1 MDIKKYLTEN
11 KTLFDKALED
21 YFTKGCVCPP
31 TLKEAMLYSL
41 RAGGKRLRP
50 VLAIASAE
58 ACGGLPSQVMPIALA
73 LEMIHTFS
81 LIHDDLPAMDDD
93 DLRRGLPTSHKKF
106 DEATAILA
114 GDALLAEAFA
124 CLASFGWRSESGC
137 PDLSGKNV
145 VSPTKV
151 GHPKTLLDIINDIST
166 ATGACGMVGGQILDM
181 IAEDKVISLEELK
194 KIHSFKT
201 GTLITVS
208 VTSGAKVAGATE
220 KQLATLKKYGECIGL
235 AFQITDDILDVEG
248 TTAEL
253 GKPAKSD
260 IENKKAT
267 YPAILGIEKSKKLA
281 KELINSAYSTLAEF
295 NASADPLREI
305 ARYIINRK
313 N

>member
-114 GDALLAEAFA
+114 GDALLAEAFS
-124 CLASFGWRSESGC
+124 CLVTPSPLPARRSISDGRGEGGGEGGC
-137 PDLSGKNV
+137 AQ
-145 VSPTKV
+145 
-151 GHPKTLLDIINDIST
+151 TLEIIRDIAE
-166 ATGACGMVGGQILDM
+166 ATGAQGMTGGQLLDM
-181 IAEDKVISLEELK
+181 DAGNK
-194 KIHSFKT
+194 KISYDDLKNIHRFKT
-201 GTLITVS
+201 GALITVS